1 MALSGMGNPIP
12 EHPCLREIQGR
23 ALLPGRRN
31 CEMKKRFLSLLCV
44 LALCLGLLPVTA
56 LAAEE
61 IKLFI
66 GGQQITESGCYEKNQ
81 DGDWTKVEDSDGTEP
96 ANGQFYYDAA
106 TFTLTLNQAEITHDQ
121 TVTVAEGYN
130 YQGSVIAF
138 SQTADVS
145 LKIVVS
151 QGTSTITGAGGIRV
165 DSKTGNASLSIKGSG
180 SLDVEP
186 KGSNSGITL
195 CSSKNT
201 NLDIDGA
208 DVTASSP
215 SQYGV
220 YLLSDTATSTSTI
233 TVNNG
238 SLTTGG
244 NGNVGIYYY
253 WFGDIGTSSLTV
265 SGNAVVDTRNSQ
277 IMAQNK
283 ETAVQVGAGSD
294 GNGGIVFNGKSG
306 TVYGDVTLQE
316 DLEIGTDETLTIPGG
331 SSLNA
336 NDNLTN
342 NGTINVEDGGTVS
355 GSLNDGTTL
364 TTPSISQQ
372 PQSTTVT
379 EGSTAEFSITA
390 SDAQTYQ
397 WQRKATDTGSEW
409 EDISDATTASYTTAG
424 TTTNMSGYQYRCVV
438 TGSGGVGVIS
448 SAATLTV
455 ETYTPPTTYTIRVD
469 VTPAGAGSVSGGG
482 SYTEGTSVTLTATAN
497 PGYRFTSWTSVGGGT
512 FANSSSANTTFT
524 MPSGDVTVTA
534 NFVQVYTVTVSSTAG
549 GTATADKTTAAEGD
563 TVTLTATPDSGYHFD
578 GWNIVSGTVTIQNNQ
593 FTMPAGN
600 VEIQAIFDRNSSG
613 GSSDPTY
620 SITLPSRV
628 TGGELK
634 LSRRYAE
641 KGETVTLTAIP
652 DEGYEL
658 DTLTVTD
665 SKGNEIDLTH
675 KGGNEYTF
683 KMPAGRVEIEV
694 SFREIEVELPFT
706 DVPEGAWYAD
716 AAAYVYEHGLMA
728 GTSATTFAPD
738 VTTSRAMIA
747 TILWRMAGSPVV
759 NYAMD
764 YTDVAQNQWCS
775 EAIRWATS
783 EGVVT
788 GYGNGQF
795 GTNDPIT
802 REQFAVMLYRFAQEQ
817 GYDVSIGENTNIL
830 SYTDVADLSEYAI
843 SAMQWAVGA
852 GIINGTGDG
861 STLTPQGQAT
871 RAQAAVMLM
880 RFCEEYVTW

>member
-1 MALSGMGNPIP
+1 
-12 EHPCLREIQGR
+12 
-23 ALLPGRRN
+23 
-31 CEMKKRFLSLLCV
+31 MKKRFLSLLCV
-44 LALCLGLLPVTA
+44 LALCLGLLPVSA
-56 LAAEE
+56 LAADGIE
-61 IKLFI
+61 LYV
-66 GGQQITESGCYEKNQ
+66 GGQPITESGCYANQ
-81 DGDWTKVEDSDGTEP
+81 DGTWTKVDGTEP
-96 ANGQFYYDAA
+96 ASGQFYYDAA
-106 TFTLTLNQAEITHDQ
+106 TATLTLNGAKISNNENVSVGSGAQ
-121 TVTVAEGYN
+121 YR
-130 YQGSVIAF
+130 GSVIAF
-138 SQTADVS
+138 SQSADVP
-145 LKIVVS
+145 LTIVVS
-151 QGTSTITGAGGIRV
+151 QGRSTITGNGGIRV
-165 DSKTGNASLSIKGSG
+165 ESKTGNASLSIKGPG

-186 KGSNSGITL
+186 NGTVSGITL

-215 SQYGV
+215 TQYGV
-220 YLLSDTATSTSTI
+220 YLLSYTAATTSTI

-244 NGNVGIYYY
+244 YGNVGIYYC
-253 WFGDIGTSSLTV
+253 WFDTSNAGTSSLTV
-265 SGNAVVDTRNSQ
+265 SGNAVVDTRNSR
-277 IMAQNK
+277 ILTNNE
-283 ETAVQVGAGSD
+283 ETVVQVGAGSD

-306 TVYGDVTLQE
+306 TVYGKVELQD
-316 DLEIGTDETLTIPGG
+316 DLTINEGETLTVGKDASLTVPGG
-331 SSLNA
+331 KT
-336 NDNLTN
+336 LTN
-342 NGTINVEDGGTVS
+342 DGTVTTEEGGTLTGNITNAPPKITTTTPLPDGTVGTVYNQQLAAENTPTQWRVTSGPLPAGLTLNGNTISGTPTTANTYKFTVTATNASGSDSKEFTLTISEPAPIYTISADVDPVGAGTVS
-355 GSLNDGTTL
+355 GG
-364 TTPSISQQ
+364 
-372 PQSTTVT
+372 
-379 EGSTAEFSITA
+379 GKYTA
-390 SDAQTYQ
+390 
-397 WQRKATDTGSEW
+397 
-409 EDISDATTASYTTAG
+409 
-424 TTTNMSGYQYRCVV
+424 
-438 TGSGGVGVIS
+438 
-448 SAATLTV
+448 
-455 ETYTPPTTYTIRVD
+455 
-469 VTPAGAGSVSGGG
+469 
-482 SYTEGTSVTLTATAN
+482 GTSVTLTATNN
-497 PGYRFTSWTSVGGGT
+497 PGYRFVGWVESGT
-512 FANSSSANTTFT
+512 TVSTNPNYTFVANSNRS
-524 MPSGDVTVTA
+524 
-534 NFVQVYTVTVSSTAG
+534 
-549 GTATADKTTAAEGD
+549 
-563 TVTLTATPDSGYHFD
+563 LTA
-578 GWNIVSGTVTIQNNQ
+578 Q
-593 FTMPAGN
+593 
-600 VEIQAIFDRNSSG
+600 FDRISSG
-613 GSSDPTY
+613 GGDSDPTY

-641 KGETVTLTAIP
+641 KGETVTLTAVP

-665 SKGNEIDLTH
+665 SKGKEIDLTH

-738 VTTSRAMIA
+738 ATTSRSMIA

-764 YTDVAQNQWCS
+764 YTDVAQGQWYS
-775 EAIRWATS
+775 EAIRWAAS

-788 GYGNGQF
+788 GYGNGLF

-802 REQFAVMLYRFAQEQ
+802 REQFAVMLWRYAQEQ

-861 STLTPQGQAT
+861 STLSPQGQAT

>member
-1 MALSGMGNPIP
+1 
-12 EHPCLREIQGR
+12 
-23 ALLPGRRN
+23 
-31 CEMKKRFLSLLCV
+31 MKKRFLSLLCV

-56 LAAEE
+56 LATEE

-66 GGQQITESGCYEKNQ
+66 GGQQITESGCYANQ
-81 DGDWTKVEDSDGTEP
+81 NGTWTKVEGTGP
-96 ANGQFYYDAA
+96 SSGQFYYDAA

-121 TVTVAEGYN
+121 TVNVAEGYT
-130 YQGSVIAF
+130 YDGSVIAF

-151 QGTSTITGAGGIRV
+151 QGTSTITGNGGIRV
-165 DSKTGNASLSIKGSG
+165 DSKTGNASLSIKGPG

-186 KGSNSGITL
+186 EGSNSGITL
-195 CSSKNT
+195 YSSKNT

-215 SQYGV
+215 AQYGV
-220 YLLSDTATSTSTI
+220 YLISDTDATSTSTI

-253 WFGDIGTSSLTV
+253 WPGASNAGPSSLTV

-277 IMAQNK
+277 IMAQNE

-294 GNGGIVFNGKSG
+294 GNGGIVFDGKSG

-316 DLEIGTDETLTIPGG
+316 DLEIGTDETLTIGKDA
-331 SSLNA
+331 SLTVP
-336 NDNLTN
+336 DGKTLTN
-342 NGTINVEDGGTVS
+342 NGTVTTEEGGTLT
-355 GSLNDGTTL
+355 GNITNAPPKITT
-364 TTPSISQQ
+364 TTPLPDSTVGTVYNQQLAAENTPTQWSVTNGTLPAGLTLNGNTISGT
-372 PQSTTVT
+372 P
-379 EGSTAEFSITA
+379 
-390 SDAQTYQ
+390 
-397 WQRKATDTGSEW
+397 
-409 EDISDATTASYTTAG
+409 TTAG
-424 TTTNMSGYQYRCVV
+424 TSTFTVKAEN
-438 TGSGGVGVIS
+438 TAGSDS
-448 SAATLTV
+448 KEFTLTIS
-455 ETYTPPTTYTIRVD
+455 EPAPIYTISADVD
-469 VTPAGAGSVSGGG
+469 PVGAGTVFGGG
-482 SYTEGTSVTLTATAN
+482 SYTAGASVTLTATNN
-497 PGYRFTSWTSVGGGT
+497 PGYRFVGWMEGDQT
-512 FANSSSANTTFT
+512 VSTDTTYAFPANSNRS
-524 MPSGDVTVTA
+524 
-534 NFVQVYTVTVSSTAG
+534 
-549 GTATADKTTAAEGD
+549 
-563 TVTLTATPDSGYHFD
+563 LTA
-578 GWNIVSGTVTIQNNQ
+578 Q
-593 FTMPAGN
+593 
-600 VEIQAIFDRNSSG
+600 FDRISSG
-613 GSSDPTY
+613 GGDSDPTY

-658 DTLTVTD
+658 DTLTITD
-665 SKGNEIDLTH
+665 SKGKEIELTH

-683 KMPAGRVEIEV
+683 EMPAGRVEIEV

-759 NYAMD
+759 NYAMN
-764 YTDVAQNQWCS
+764 YTDVTQGQWCS

-783 EGVVT
+783 EGIVG
-788 GYGNGQF
+788 GYGNGLF

-802 REQFAVMLYRFAQEQ
+802 REQFAAMLYRFAQEQ

-843 SAMQWAVGA
+843 PATQWAVGA
-852 GIINGTGDG
+852 GVINGTGDG
-861 STLTPQGQAT
+861 STLSPQGQAT